1 MQKEIPLCLKPSWNH
16 VSFLKIKYLVIGDNS
31 FPPLDGILSPRIN
44 SKSKSSKFLFLWSVI
59 VKRDLNS
66 LQGEISQQIRTL
78 ADKVNSNSKTMTE
91 FEESLRK
98 VKSFYITEFV

>member
-1 MQKEIPLCLKPSWNH
+1 M
-16 VSFLKIKYLVIGDNS
+16 
-31 FPPLDGILSPRIN
+31 
-44 SKSKSSKFLFLWSVI
+44 FLWSII